1 MSLKH
6 RVRDV
11 GARALFGLGLSAPAR
26 TARDRLTIATFHRVL
41 TAQECRASP
50 FPGLA
55 VTPELLDGCLAFFTE
70 HFTCLPLA
78 EAWSAFQRGERP
90 ARPLL
95 SVTFDDGRQDNFDRA
110 RPALARHGVN
120 GTFFIPAGF
129 VGSRE
134 LMWHDAL
141 AWGVDTWRKANVT
154 DARAWLAEA
163 LRGGRLPGDDAALAH
178 AAVAVVK
185 DWHADDRDALLEH
198 LVARAGR
205 TEAPDWERAMG
216 ADALATLAAEGHEIG
231 SHSMSHAVLL
241 ERLGA
246 DLEQEVSGARSRLQ
260 ELLGLAVDGF
270 CFPTGLYDGAT
281 LDAVAAAGHSYAVT
295 TRWGGNPA
303 GAKPFELRRFDIE
316 GRRNATAGGTVDR
329 SVLAW
334 RLSEL
339 PGAPA

>member
-6 RVRDV
+6 RVRDI

-26 TARDRLTIATFHRVL
+26 TARDRMTIVTFHRVL
-41 TAQECRASP
+41 TPEECQTAP

-55 VTPELLDGCLAFFTE
+55 VTPELLDGCLDFFAE

-78 EAWSAFQRGERP
+78 EAWPAFQGGERP
-90 ARPLL
+90 ERPLL
-95 SVTFDDGRQDNFDRA
+95 AVTFDDGRQDNFTRA
-110 RPALARHGVN
+110 RPALARHDVKA
-120 GTFFIPAGF
+120 TFFIPAGF

-141 AWGVDTWRKANVT
+141 AWGVDAWRKASAA
-154 DARAWLAEA
+154 DARAWLSEA
-163 LRGGRLPGDDAALAH
+163 LRGAALPGDDTALAH

-198 LVARAGR
+198 LAAQAGKPS
-205 TEAPDWERAMG
+205 APDWECGMD
-216 ADALATLAAEGHEIG
+216 ADALGTLAAEGHEIG

-246 DLEQEVSGARSRLQ
+246 DLQREVGDARRQLQ
-260 ELLGLAVDGF
+260 EETGLPIDGF
-270 CFPTGLYDGAT
+270 CFPTGLYDAAT
-281 LDAVAAAGHSYAVT
+281 LDAVGAAGHTYAVT

-303 GAKPFELRRFDIE
+303 GAKPFELQRFDIE
-316 GRRNATAGGTVDR
+316 GRRNANARGGVDR